1 MQKSCMR
8 IISGKYKGIKLNKL
22 GNLKI
27 RPTSDRLKEAV
38 FSIIFSKKYSK
49 SILQKKFLDLC
60 SGSGSIGIEAFS
72 RGAELVYLIDLDYK
86 AIKLSE
92 QNVEQLN
99 LSKNEKNKLIILQG
113 DATKLKNLNLP
124 VFDFVYIDPP
134 YKDNSYY
141 KILSSLIENKII
153 NKETLILIEA
163 EKTIEALNICYYLV
177 STKKYGNSYINII
190 KIK

>member
-72 RGAELVYLIDLDYK
+72 RGAELVYLIDLNYK

-92 QNVEQLN
+92 LNVEQLN

-141 KILSSLIENKII
+141 KILSAHACIAPKDQ
-153 NKETLILIEA
+153 
-163 EKTIEALNICYYLV
+163 LV
-177 STKKYGNSYINII
+177 FF
-190 KIK
+190 